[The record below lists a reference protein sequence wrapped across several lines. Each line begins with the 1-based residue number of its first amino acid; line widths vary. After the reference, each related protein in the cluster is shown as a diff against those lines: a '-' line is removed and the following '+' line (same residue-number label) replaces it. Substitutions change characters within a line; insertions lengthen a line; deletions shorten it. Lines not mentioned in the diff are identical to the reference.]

1 MSMVSGYLIW
11 WHLSSVVVDVYRGS
25 LLTTWLAAT
34 SSLAHFATSSSL
46 LSSELPGGQSRLSRG
61 PAIAEEL
68 LCKQEALRCC

>member
-11 WHLSSVVVDVYRGS
+11 WHLSSVVVDVYKGS

-46 LSSELPGGQSRLSRG
+46 LLRAPSCGQSLLSRG

-68 LCKQEALRCC
+68 LCKQEVLRCC

>member
-46 LSSELPGGQSRLSRG
+46 L
-61 PAIAEEL
+61 
-68 LCKQEALRCC
+68 LRAPRRPISPVPRPRDS

>member
-34 SSLAHFATSSSL
+34 SSLAHFATSCSL
-46 LSSELPGGQSRLSRG
+46 LLRAPSCGQSRLSRG
-61 PAIAEEL
+61 PATAEEL
-68 LCKQEALRCC
+68 LCKQEALRC

>member
-11 WHLSSVVVDVYRGS
+11 WHLSSDVVDVYRGS

-46 LSSELPGGQSRLSRG
+46 LLLRAPSCGQSRLSRG
-61 PAIAEEL
+61 PAIAEEEV
-68 LCKQEALRCC
+68 CKQEALRC